1 MKEALIYG
9 GIFLAVLLLAHS
21 VPVTSKYYNKL
32 LNKVAKGEQR
42 FLPGPTVAR

>member
-1 MKEALIYG
+1 MKETLIYG

-21 VPVTSKYYNKL
+21 VPVTSEYYNKL

-42 FLPGPTVAR
+42 FIPAPSVVR